1 MCRHGVEAMLRDAE
15 LGAAGDPSPAENLH
29 LIAVARLLGGD
40 DEAAAIVFAEAL
52 QAARA
57 AGRAPCRAPRRSRSS
72 RSWRSRAGELAA
84 AEGYLLEAR
93 RWIDDAGVDGYTASA
108 LVHAA
113 AARVALRRG
122 DLVGARAGLVA
133 AHRVRPQLTD
143 AIPWYSVQVRL
154 ELARTHLALAERDAA
169 LTLLAEARD
178 VLRVRPDL
186 GVLGAQVEELAARVA
201 AVDDPVAVAWA
212 ASLTVAELRL
222 LPLLTTHLT
231 FREIA
236 ERLFVSRNTVKTQA
250 ISVYRK
256 LGVTSRSEAIARA
269 IELGLIGG

>member
-15 LGAAGDPSPAENLH
+15 FGAAGDPSPAENLH
-29 LIAVARLLGGD
+29 LIAVARLLSGD
-40 DEAAAIVFAEAL
+40 DEAADEAFAGAL
-52 QAARA
+52 VAARA
-57 AGRAPCRAPRRSRSS
+57 ARAPHVALLSLSELALLALTR
-72 RSWRSRAGELAA
+72 GELER
-84 AEGYLLEAR
+84 AEAHLDEAL

-113 AARVALRRG
+113 AARLALRRG
-122 DLVGARAGLVA
+122 DVVSARADLVA
-133 AHRVRPQLTD
+133 AHRLRPQLTD

-169 LTLLAEARD
+169 LTLLAEAQD

-186 GVLGAQVEELAARVA
+186 GLLGAQVEELAGQVV

-256 LGVTSRSEAIARA
+256 LGVTSRGEAIARA
-269 IELGLIGG
+269 IELGLIDG